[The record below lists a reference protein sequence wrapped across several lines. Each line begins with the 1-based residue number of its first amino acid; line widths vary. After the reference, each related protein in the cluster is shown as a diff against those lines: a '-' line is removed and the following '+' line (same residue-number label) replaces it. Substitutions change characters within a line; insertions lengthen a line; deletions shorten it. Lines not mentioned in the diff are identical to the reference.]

1 MEPKTNYQYTYFIH
15 PFIIKEGKYQKYI
28 QKMLK
33 DKDFEL
39 KVFQREKDLKTY
51 QYFLPK
57 AREFLFSSFGL
68 NSEKIKNLEELP
80 VETRSSDT
88 WQIFM

>member
-1 MEPKTNYQYTYFIH
+1 MELKMNYQYTYFIH

-33 DKDFEL
+33 DKNFEL
-39 KVFQREKDLKTY
+39 KIFQKEKDLKTY

-57 AREFLFSSFGL
+57 AREFLFSSFSL
-68 NSEKIKNLEELP
+68 NDEKRRSLEELP
-80 VETRSSDT
+80 LETRSSAT
-88 WQIFM
+88 

>member
-1 MEPKTNYQYTYFIH
+1 MNYQYTYFIH

-33 DKDFEL
+33 DKNFEL
-39 KVFQREKDLKTY
+39 KIFQKEKDLKTY

-57 AREFLFSSFGL
+57 AREFLFSSFSL
-68 NSEKIKNLEELP
+68 NDEKRRSLEELP
-80 VETRSSDT
+80 LETRSSVT
-88 WQIFM
+88 

>member
-1 MEPKTNYQYTYFIH
+1 MELKMNYQYTYFIH

-33 DKDFEL
+33 DKNFEL
-39 KVFQREKDLKTY
+39 KIFQKEKDLKTY

-57 AREFLFSSFGL
+57 AREFLFSSFSL
-68 NSEKIKNLEELP
+68 NDEKRRSLEELP
-80 VETRSSDT
+80 LETRSSVT
-88 WQIFM
+88 